1 LAVVTKEKRHW
12 QPREMQMIT
21 EWLAKTQRG
30 KRWQTRVRLG
40 SPRPEVPRPDMS
52 PEERAMIGSW
62 RRWADAII
70 LENDKVTIVEA
81 AIRPEPGDISKL
93 QLYARLFPHTPEL
106 EAWHGLPIHMVL
118 LYAIEDP
125 ATILMA
131 REAKIACIEYKPTWL
146 PSYME
151 ILLPRERR
159 GSRAPKEIM
168 EK

>member
-1 LAVVTKEKRHW
+1 MVS
-12 QPREMQMIT
+12 
-21 EWLAKTQRG
+21 EWLMKTQKL
-30 KRWQTRVRLG
+30 KRWMTRVRLG

-52 PEERAMIGSW
+52 PEELAMIGSW

-93 QLYARLFPHTPEL
+93 QLYARLFPHTPEF
-106 EAWHGLPIHMVL
+106 EAWRALPVELIL

-125 ATILMA
+125 AVVLLA
-131 REAKIACIEYKPTWL
+131 REAKIRAIEYKPTWL

-151 ILLPRERR
+151 ILMPRERR
-159 GSRAPKEIM
+159 APQAPRELM
-168 EK
+168 EEKA

>member
-1 LAVVTKEKRHW
+1 
-12 QPREMQMIT
+12 MIT

-30 KRWQTRVRLG
+30 KRWLTRVRLG

-52 PEERAMIGSW
+52 PEELAMIGSW

-70 LENDKVTIVEA
+70 LEDKKATIVEA

-93 QLYARLFPHTPEL
+93 QLYARLFPHTPEFFPWK
-106 EAWHGLPIHMVL
+106 ALPVDLIL

-125 ATILMA
+125 ATILLA

-146 PSYME
+146 PKYLE

-159 GSRAPKEIM
+159 GTQAPKEIM